1 MRYCSCSGK
10 FEIRSEGPAAIRFRS
25 RRVMYL
31 STKRPLEFAAQPSKV
46 LEFGL
51 IRKKRVPEPS
61 GCKHQRTQVI
71 AKDQDAQYVEC
82 LDCGE
87 ILEADELLSDTTGF
101 DESLSDA

>member
-10 FEIRSEGPAAIRFRS
+10 FEIRTQEPAVIRS
-25 RRVMYL
+25 RSPWVKSL
-31 STKRPLEFAAQPSKV
+31 SMKRRLEFAARPSKV

-71 AKDQDAQYVEC
+71 AKDRDAQYVEC

-87 ILEADELLSDTTGF
+87 ILEADELLSDATGF